1 MTERPPM
8 SRDAGNTTG
17 RGNVGALVSTAWSLD
32 RNRVVA
38 QMVLL
43 VVSGLLGGIGLVL
56 LIPIVNSV
64 ADTTNTIDV
73 PVIGSTD
80 IGSVPLWGL
89 LAAFVGV
96 VAVQALVTRTSSVNS
111 VRLQQSVVDRLRHD
125 AFDAILSARWAFV
138 VQLRRSDIVQIVT
151 EGSFRSGMA
160 VNQLITVAVA
170 FVLAAATAIVALF
183 VAPGVA
189 ALAIVAVVVLAL
201 AQSSGIRPARH
212 LGQMFGE
219 RAREL
224 QAVVIDSLDALRL
237 VRAHDAARIWVD
249 RLADA
254 FTNTRQVQ
262 LATTERIATIGAL
275 TSVGT
280 AAAASMLVLVST
292 WADVSPASIV
302 VMVILIGRLSG
313 QVQSLVRSATQLANS
328 LPAVGDI
335 VQLTDDA
342 REAAEAPAGGV
353 AETRRELSDDPTAP
367 LLEFRNVT
375 FRYATSSGG
384 VNGLSFVVPQGQITA
399 LAGPSGAGK
408 STTADLALGL
418 LQPDS
423 GEVLVAGEVLRSGDL
438 PWWRRHIAYVPQET
452 VLLAGTLRDN
462 LVWSVPDAVSDE
474 DCRTALE
481 RASAGFVDDLPDGLD
496 TLLGDRGVRLSGGER
511 QRVAIARAL
520 LRQPDLLVLDEA
532 TSSLDDDTEAAVL
545 DTVAGLVPAMTVLV
559 IAHRRSTIELADH
572 VVRIEAGRRRDVPG
586 TLRP

>member
-1 MTERPPM
+1 
-8 SRDAGNTTG
+8 
-17 RGNVGALVSTAWSLD
+17 
-32 RNRVVA
+32 
-38 QMVLL
+38 MVLL

-64 ADTTNTIDV
+64 ADTTDTIDV
-73 PVIGSTD
+73 PVIGSVD
-80 IGSVPLWGL
+80 IGTVPLWGL
-89 LAAFVGV
+89 LVAFVGV

-111 VRLQQSVVDRLRHD
+111 IRLQQSVVDRLRHD

-160 VNQLITVAVA
+160 VNHLITVAVA

-254 FTNTRQVQ
+254 FTNTRKVQ

-292 WADVSPASIV
+292 WAEVSPASIV

-313 QVQSLVRSATQLANS
+313 QVQSLVRSATQLANA
-328 LPAVGDI
+328 LPAVGDV
-335 VQLTDDA
+335 VQLTGDA
-342 REAAEAPAGGV
+342 RGAAEAPTGG
-353 AETRRELSDDPTAP
+353 ATATRGNLTDDPTAP

-375 FRYATSSGG
+375 FRYVTSSGG
-384 VNGLSFVVPQGQITA
+384 VNGLSFVVPRGQITA

-462 LVWSVPDAVSDE
+462 LVWSVRDEVSDE
-474 DCRTALE
+474 DCLVALE
-481 RASAGFVDDLPDGLD
+481 RASAGFVHELPDGLD

-545 DTVAGLVPAMTVLV
+545 DTVVGLVPAMTVLV

-572 VVRIEAGRRRDVPG
+572 VVRIEAGRRRDVPD